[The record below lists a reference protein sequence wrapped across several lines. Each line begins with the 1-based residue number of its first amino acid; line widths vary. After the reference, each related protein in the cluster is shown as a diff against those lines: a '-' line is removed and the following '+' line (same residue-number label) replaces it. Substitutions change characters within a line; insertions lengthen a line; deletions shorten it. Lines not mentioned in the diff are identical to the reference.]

1 MNWKVTNLGAEP
13 RKLAILG
20 ALVVVAAYF
29 FISNRTPEE
38 SSPAPART
46 SLPSIAQEP
55 AAGTAARPSRSAPR
69 QARSGSNRNL
79 REFRPSLKPKDLD
92 RSTIDPTLRLDLLAK
107 LQSVPVEGGAR
118 SLFEFGKEPP
128 PVPVEVKEPEPIK
141 PKYAFVGPLAPP
153 KPVETKPPPPP
164 QAPPV
169 PLKYY
174 GFVNPQQAP
183 GPKRAFFLD
192 GEDIIV
198 AAEGDMVKKRYKIVR
213 IGVNSAVVE
222 DTQFEKAQNKD
233 QTLPLVEEQSG

>member
-1 MNWKVTNLGAEP
+1 MKWKPSGIGAEP
-13 RKLAILG
+13 RKLAL
-20 ALVVVAAYF
+20 LVLLAAVAAYF
-29 FISNRTPEE
+29 FLSNRTPEE
-38 SSPAPART
+38 SSPAPARAA
-46 SLPSIAQEP
+46 LPSMAQEP
-55 AAGTAARPSRSAPR
+55 ASGATARPATRAARQSRNPAT
-69 QARSGSNRNL
+69 RSL
-79 REFRPSLKPKDLD
+79 KEFRPSLKPKEVD
-92 RSTIDPTLRLDLLAK
+92 RATIDPTLRLDLLAR
-107 LQSVPVEGGAR
+107 LQNVPAEGGAR

-128 PVPVEVKEPEPIK
+128 PAPVAVKEPEPIK
-141 PKYAFVGPLAPP
+141 PKYAFVGPPSPP
-153 KPVETKPPPPP
+153 KPVEVKAPPPP

-174 GFVNPQQAP
+174 GFVNPQRTP

-198 AAEGDMVKKRYKIVR
+198 AGEGDLVKKRYKIVR